1 MKYYRNNAE
10 VVHAWAGRHS
20 NDGKN
25 PGQSIYFVGLTIY
38 SYGSHFP
45 MARHISFNDV
55 LLTYDTYSNSTCKHQ
70 SEVWR
75 SVSHKNTLYVHD
87 VLDPLGTGGVAQTIA
102 AAESLLKAAAKRRN
116 KDRAGDDIHSAWQ
129 RVENLYEIAA
139 MPDFKAEWKK
149 LPAIAKRRLGATRK
163 LIAACKVDLASAM
176 AKMTEA
182 DKAAQKRAKAAAE
195 KKRKVQESEVTVILA
210 DWLVGIR
217 KDTNGMHRVRDI
229 LGTDGLRLGDTG
241 LTVTTTQGLVVP
253 AEDCRRAWPLIQ
265 RVYKAHDTKASSV
278 ELTLELRAGT
288 KPRFGQFELSRIEK
302 DGTVVVGCHRFKRW
316 MVERLAVELENTQ

>member
-20 NDGKN
+20 DDGKN

-45 MARHISFNDV
+45 MARHVSFNDV
-55 LLTYDTYSNSTCKHQ
+55 LLTYDSYSNTTCRHQ

-102 AAESLLKAAAKRRN
+102 AAESLLKTAAKRRS

-149 LPAIAKRRLGATRK
+149 LPALAKRRLGATRK
-163 LIAACKVDLASAM
+163 LIAACKVDLDSAM
-176 AKMTEA
+176 AKMVKA
-182 DKAAQKRAKAAAE
+182 DYAAQKLARAKKE
-195 KKRKVQESEVTVILA
+195 KARLAQVEDCEGILA
-210 DWLVGIR
+210 DWLVGNR
-217 KDTNGMHRVRDI
+217 ESTVGMHRVRDI

-265 RVYKAHDTKASSV
+265 RVYRAQDEKRGPI
-278 ELTLELRAGT
+278 ELFRDATT
-288 KPRFGQFELSRIEK
+288 DKPRFGQFELSRIEK
-302 DGTVVVGCHRFKRW
+302 DGTVVVGCHRFARW
-316 MVERLAVELENTQ
+316 MVEHLAAQLEKAK

>member
-1 MKYYRNNAE
+1 MKCYRNNAE

-20 NDGKN
+20 DDGKN
-25 PGQSIYFVGLTIY
+25 PGQSVYFVGLTIF
-38 SYGSHFP
+38 SYGYHFP

-55 LLTYDTYSNSTCKHQ
+55 LLTYDSYSNTTCRHQ

-87 VLDPLGTGGVAQTIA
+87 VLDPLGAGGVAQTIA
-102 AAESLLKAAAKRRN
+102 AAESLLKTAAKRRS
-116 KDRAGDDIHSAWQ
+116 KDKAGDDIHSAWQ

-139 MPDFKAEWKK
+139 MSDFKAEWKR
-149 LPAIAKRRLGATRK
+149 LPALAKRKLGATRK
-163 LIAACKVDLASAM
+163 LIAACKVDLDSAM
-176 AKMTEA
+176 AKMVKA
-182 DKAAQKRAKAAAE
+182 DCAAQKLARAKKE
-195 KKRKVQESEVTVILA
+195 KARKLQESEMTVILGE
-210 DWLVGIR
+210 WLLGER
-217 KDTNGMHRVRDI
+217 GNQGMHRVRDI

-265 RVYKAHDTKASSV
+265 RVYRGEGGV
-278 ELTLELRAGT
+278 VLTEAQQA
-288 KPRFGQFELSRIEK
+288 RFGNFQLSRIEK

-316 MVERLAVELENTQ
+316 MVEHLAAQLEKSK